1 MCIFAKSSICSY
13 VAVPNSDKGG
23 GFVLGFLMEMK
34 PHEGLVVAV
43 TSLSC
48 YSFFLISSRH
58 DET

>member
-48 YSFFLISSRH
+48 YSFF
-58 DET
+58 